1 VAGDQHPGHRPV
13 TGQPPTRRGI
23 QRPSPAHLPADA
35 GGAAQQ
41 AVQVHDHPQLR
52 PDPTRLGQPPAFQ
65 GPAGQLG
72 QGIGAALTAA
82 AVILGVGRAGQ
93 GFQGGQQALAGLG
106 LQQPIDGD
114 HARPGRGQPQPASA
128 MAALGLVGC
137 AVGVG
142 DQSQVPED
150 LS

>member
-1 VAGDQHPGHRPV
+1 V
-13 TGQPPTRRGI
+13 T
-23 QRPSPAHLPADA
+23 AKE
-35 GGAAQQ
+35 

-52 PDPTRLGQPPAFQ
+52 PDPSARGQPPAFQ

-93 GFQGGQQALAGLG
+93 GFQGGQQAPAGLG

-114 HARPGRGQPQPASA
+114 HARPGRGQPQPPTT
-128 MAALGLVGC
+128 MPQLGLVAF
-137 AVGVG
+137 AVGIG
-142 DQSQVPED
+142 DQP
-150 LS
+150 